1 MYTAQRMREW
11 CNNTPQEGRNMAEA
25 AASTIAMNSAVG
37 HADIRLADKGLSSF
51 GLFLILPRGLVL

>member
-1 MYTAQRMREW
+1 MREW